1 MEPDGDITEGV
12 GAAEGW
18 LHRGVTAD
26 GAVRFLAV
34 EARALADRVRQHH
47 DLGPDATRLAGEA
60 LVSALLMSAWI
71 KGEER
76 VTLQVQGEVPKLA
89 FICDVDANGG
99 ARARLTPR
107 HLAAPDGRVR
117 GLVYAIKSTPRA
129 ELYRGVT
136 ALEHQTMEEGLL
148 SHLLGSDQV
157 DAILRL
163 DARVDEDGTLTLAG
177 GIMVERLPWSDAQTS
192 LDDEAFNLMFRG
204 IRDQSVDALLTA
216 LAFGSIEGQPATLLE
231 SRALHWRC
239 SCSQQRIE
247 AVLAQLDAQELS
259 EMARVDGQA
268 EVTCNFCNIAWTVGA
283 PRLLELAAARP
294 E

>member
-1 MEPDGDITEGV
+1 MEPDVDITEGV
-12 GAAEGW
+12 QAAEGW

-47 DLGPDATRLAGEA
+47 ELGPDAARLAGEA

-76 VTLQVQGEVPKLA
+76 VTLQVQGEAPRLA

-99 ARARLTPR
+99 TRARLTPR
-107 HLAAPDGRVR
+107 HLRSADGRVR

-136 ALEHQTMEEGLL
+136 ALEDQTMEEGLV
-148 SHLLGSDQV
+148 SHLTGSDQV
-157 DAILRL
+157 DALLRL
-163 DARVDEDGTLTLAG
+163 DARVDEDGSLAFAG
-177 GIMVERLPWSDAQTS
+177 GIMLERLPWSDEQRS
-192 LDDEAFNLMFRG
+192 LDSEAFALMFQG
-204 IRDQSVDALLTA
+204 LKSQSVDDLLTA
-216 LAFGSIEGQPATLLE
+216 LAFGTIGSQPASLLE

-247 AVLAQLDAQELS
+247 AVLAQLDAHELS

-268 EVTCNFCNIAWTVGA
+268 EVTCNFCNIAWTVSA

-294 E
+294 A

>member
-1 MEPDGDITEGV
+1 MEPEVDITEGV
-12 GAAEGW
+12 GTAEGW

-47 DLGPDATRLAGEA
+47 DLGPDAARLAGEA
-60 LVSALLMSAWI
+60 LISALLMSAWI

-76 VTLQVQGEVPKLA
+76 VTLQVQGEAPRLA
-89 FICDVDANGG
+89 FICDVDATGG
-99 ARARLTPR
+99 ARARLTPS
-107 HLAAPDGRVR
+107 HLRSPDGRVQ

-129 ELYRGVT
+129 EIYRGVT
-136 ALEHQTMEEGLL
+136 ALTDQTMEEGLL
-148 SHLLGSDQV
+148 SHLTGSDQV

-163 DARVDEDGTLTLAG
+163 DAQVDADGSLTLAG
-177 GIMVERLPWSDAQTS
+177 GIMLERLPWSDAQAS
-192 LDDEAFNLMFRG
+192 LDDEAFTLMFQG
-204 IRDQSVDALLTA
+204 IRTQSVDDLLTA

-247 AVLAQLDAQELS
+247 AVLAQLDGQELRD
-259 EMARVDGQA
+259 MAQVDGKA

-294 E
+294 A